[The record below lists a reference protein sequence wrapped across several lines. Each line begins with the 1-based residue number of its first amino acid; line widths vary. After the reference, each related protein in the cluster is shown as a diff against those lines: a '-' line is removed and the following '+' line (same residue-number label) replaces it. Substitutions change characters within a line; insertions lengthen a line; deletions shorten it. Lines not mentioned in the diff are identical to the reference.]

1 MTWEDGLMHHQDFF
15 VNKHASD
22 TIMSPEAIMQL
33 CPDFASYR
41 QEVFKDGSPGVLT
54 FCNPSETLLLWLDLH
69 TKMASTTALLI
80 LS

>member
-1 MTWEDGLMHHQDFF
+1 
-15 VNKHASD
+15 
-22 TIMSPEAIMQL
+22 MSPETIVQS

-80 LS
+80 LSRQITRPSDHRSPKALLTVT